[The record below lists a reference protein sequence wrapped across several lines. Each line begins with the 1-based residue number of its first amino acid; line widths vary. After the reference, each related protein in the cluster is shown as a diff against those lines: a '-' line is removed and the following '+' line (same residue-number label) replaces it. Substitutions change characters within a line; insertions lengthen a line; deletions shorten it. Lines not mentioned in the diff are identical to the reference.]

1 MQCSMPAKKKLDE
14 GALKNIL
21 CHLLFSHLAPSFE
34 RRIAGRV
41 LLRRCYSRLQNRFRR
56 SSPKFLSE
64 HRPYSQF

>member
-1 MQCSMPAKKKLDE
+1 MPGGVFQNPECSAACRQKKLDE

-41 LLRRCYSRLQNRFRR
+41 LLRRCYSAPRNL
-56 SSPKFLSE
+56 
-64 HRPYSQF
+64 HT

>member
-1 MQCSMPAKKKLDE
+1 MRFLTYQVGFSRTPNAVQHAGKKKLDE

-41 LLRRCYSRLQNRFRR
+41 LLRRCYSAPGNL
-56 SSPKFLSE
+56 
-64 HRPYSQF
+64 HT